1 MHQYFHYQN
10 LPIAYTKLGAGN
22 VVVLL
27 HGFGED
33 SSIWDYQVDFLKSFF
48 SVIVIDLP
56 GSGKSKITNSI
67 LTISN
72 SRLTKNLSTIE
83 FYAEVVNALL
93 TYLKINKCVMLGHS
107 MGGYITLAFA
117 EKYADKLDGFGLI
130 HSTAYADSD
139 EKKANRQRS
148 IEMMEQYG
156 SYPFLKTTIPTLFTT
171 DFKTKSPNII
181 DVLLQKGKLFNVVA
195 LQNYYRAMMNRI
207 DRTDVLKGSSFPVLF
222 IIGTDDIA
230 IPIKDSLQQSH
241 MPNCSYIYILENIGH
256 MGILE
261 EPKKVNG
268 LIHSFVNNCF
278 N

>member
-1 MHQYFHYQN
+1 MHQYFQYQN
-10 LPIAYTKLGAGN
+10 LQIAYTELGAGN

-56 GSGKSKITNSI
+56 GSGRSKINNSI
-67 LTISN
+67 LSIN
-72 SRLTKNLSTIE
+72 DGRLTENPSTIE
-83 FYAEVVNALL
+83 FNAEVVNELL

-117 EKYADKLDGFGLI
+117 ERYADKLDGFGLI

-139 EKKANRQRS
+139 EKKVNRQRS
-148 IEMMEQYG
+148 IQMMEQYG
-156 SYPFLKTTIPTLFTT
+156 SSAFLKTTIPTLFTT

-181 DVLLQKGKLFNVVA
+181 DGLLQKGKLFNVIA

-207 DRTDVLKGSSFPVLF
+207 DRTDVLKGSSLPILF

-230 IPIKDSLQQSH
+230 VPLKDILQQSH
-241 MPNCSYIYILENIGH
+241 MPNCSYIHILENIGH

-261 EPKKVNG
+261 EPTKVNEF
-268 LIHSFVNNCF
+268 ICSFVNSCF